1 MKAGQEFKIC
11 CKKKILGD
19 ESFVC
24 VDFQEL
30 ENKLKV
36 GDHVIVD
43 FGAVCMSVVGF
54 ENEADFLVSKQLEG
68 AEVNLSFSLKSNQSF
83 SRSSSPSDRSSPR
96 QDRSASRGIECVRKL
111 QVSEL

>member
-1 MKAGQEFKIC
+1 MIKKAQKLTKVKVGVMIDLQGPVIRTGEFKDGRSSLHLKAGQEFRIC

-19 ESFVC
+19 DSFVC

-43 FGAVCMSVVGF
+43 FGSVCMRVVGF
-54 ENEADFLVSKQLEG
+54 EDEADYLMSKQLENG
-68 AEVNLSFSLKSNQSF
+68 SGT
-83 SRSSSPSDRSSPR
+83 
-96 QDRSASRGIECVRKL
+96 RGMIR
-111 QVSEL
+111 